1 MQLIFVFVD
10 MVETVKMR
18 DRITSK
24 KDSVLLVELYGLIEL
39 VFMKLN
45 NYLILMIMIDTYN
58 HHLINVIKEK
68 FQ

>member
-1 MQLIFVFVD
+1 
-10 MVETVKMR
+10 MR
-18 DRITSK
+18 DRITLK

-39 VFMKLN
+39 VFMKFN